1 MPSTLNGYTHRNK
14 SKRTWQFGSVFFFF
28 FFSKQNVVYFNIWM
42 YIFNNKSVNIINI
55 ETVGESDIK
64 MPSIDKTLV

>member
-1 MPSTLNGYTHRNK
+1 MAIRIEINPNEHGNLE
-14 SKRTWQFGSVFFFF
+14 VCFFFF

-42 YIFNNKSVNIINI
+42 YIFNNKSVNIINN

-64 MPSIDKTLV
+64 MPSVDKTLA